1 MTPSEHASVC
11 ANEGLKLLW
20 WNGDGVGQDRP
31 PTGGNATDRQ
41 MSFPPK
47 TASLALIGID
57 WQQPGGYDSDETV
70 TKFTINY

>member
-1 MTPSEHASVC
+1 MAGS
-11 ANEGLKLLW
+11 
-20 WNGDGVGQDRP
+20 
-31 PTGGNATDRQ
+31 ATDRQ

-70 TKFTINY
+70 TKLTINY